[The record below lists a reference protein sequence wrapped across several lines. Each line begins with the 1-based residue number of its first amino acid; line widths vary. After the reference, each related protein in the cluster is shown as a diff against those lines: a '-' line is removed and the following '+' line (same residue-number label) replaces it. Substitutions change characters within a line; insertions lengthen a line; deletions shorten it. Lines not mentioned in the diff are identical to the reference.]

1 MSMSGTMFG
10 RCRAHLRRSRA
21 GRTTCLLVCLLSLVA
36 LVSSEADAEEGARAE
51 NVEVDNGVAPRHHH
65 GLPPT
70 ASPPAPVDLDGD
82 NARDGGIRP
91 AGASA
96 IRFSAEDELHFS
108 PRLVQMLRRPCE
120 AYARNVLDEPALHLQ
135 HAAVIFLRHKCR
147 HAPPVTPG
155 QTGHACAELANAVE
169 IDMTHGEAAA
179 ALRQLLHERCQAE
192 AILLTDAETK
202 TGDAARFL
210 VKDTVR
216 RVAEEE
222 LELRDFAG
230 APMSR
235 ENASKLPRLAQD
247 RDDVLLLDTKPANE
261 RDGDDQARPRSWDEK
276 RRDAERMKG
285 TRVPRWGWDGPD
297 ERDGLDPT
305 DDVGDEE
312 RRVEL
317 MVLTDLYRTTEG
329 TYWRRQNGWLDE
341 RNHCAW
347 EGVTCVSPEAE
358 FGVLSLALPDNGL
371 AGALPQTLA
380 RLHRLR
386 HLDLSGNRLRGTV
399 SGAFGSMSRLRALI
413 LRSNALYGKIP
424 GELGAAAGLEQLD
437 LSANHFAGRLPSDLS
452 RLRELRM
459 LNVSSNG
466 LTGELPTG
474 VCGLQ
479 KLEVLSVAKNR
490 FSGDLAGPAAAL
502 GFAGKRSPL
511 RLFDASENDFSGDP
525 PVVPPDAPELLI
537 WDVSKNSMRGTLPR
551 STPPESL
558 RIFAA
563 SDNSLTGAV
572 PAEMFTPKSQ
582 LRRLDLSGNALN
594 GTLPDT
600 LMSLTQIMHVNVS
613 NNGDISGEIPYEGA
627 VDIRAMRALAEFDAS
642 SNRLTGP
649 LPPAL
654 VSLPNLRLL
663 DLSNNE
669 LNGTL
674 SGDNWADAT
683 RLERLNLRGNRLRGS
698 IPPELGV
705 LRGLTHLD
713 LSGNELDGPVPVALV
728 TASSLE
734 HMDISGNS
742 LDWSTVGRQGPRR
755 GASDGEL

>member
-1 MSMSGTMFG
+1 MFG
-10 RCRAHLRRSRA
+10 PCRASRRGLA
-21 GRTTCLLVCLLSLVA
+21 GRAVFLFVALSLVA
-36 LVSSEADAEEGARAE
+36 LVSSDADAEEGARSSASTLAAR
-51 NVEVDNGVAPRHHH
+51 VDNGPPHRDGAPI
-65 GLPPT
+65 
-70 ASPPAPVDLDGD
+70 ASPPAPVDTSEE
-82 NARDGGIRP
+82 NARRGSVRP

-147 HAPPVTPG
+147 HAPPIAPG

-169 IDMTHGEAAA
+169 IDMTHGEAAS
-179 ALRQLLHERCQAE
+179 ALRQLLHERCQAQ
-192 AILLTDAETK
+192 AILLTDAETQAA
-202 TGDAARFL
+202 DAARFL

-247 RDDVLLLDTKPANE
+247 REDVLLLDSKPADE
-261 RDGDDQARPRSWDEK
+261 ARGGDDRARPRSWEEK
-276 RRDAERMKG
+276 RRDAERQRG

-297 ERDGLDPT
+297 A
-305 DDVGDEE
+305 DDVMDAGDVEDAEEE

-329 TYWRRQNGWLDE
+329 TYWRRQNGWLDA

-371 AGALPQTLA
+371 SGVLPQTLA

-399 SGAFGSMSRLRALI
+399 SGAFGSMSRLRVLI

-424 GELGAAAGLEQLD
+424 GELGAASSLEQLD
-437 LSANHFAGRLPSDLS
+437 LSENHFAGRLPSDLS

-479 KLEVLSVAKNR
+479 NLEVLSVAKNR
-490 FSGDLAGPAAAL
+490 LSGDLLGPAAAL
-502 GFAGKRSPL
+502 GFAGRRSTL
-511 RLFDASENDFSGDP
+511 RLFDASENDFSGAP
-525 PVVPPDAPELLI
+525 PAVPPDAPELLI
-537 WDVSKNSMRGTLPR
+537 WDVSKNSMRGSLPK

-563 SDNSLTGAV
+563 SDNRLTGAV
-572 PAEMFTPKSQ
+572 PAEMFAPKLQ

-600 LMSLTQIMHVNVS
+600 LMSLTQVRHINIS
-613 NNGDISGEIPYEGA
+613 GNGDISGEIPHEGV
-627 VDIRAMRALAEFDAS
+627 VDIRVMRALMEFDAS
-642 SNRLTGP
+642 SNALTGP

-654 VSLPNLRLL
+654 VGLPNLRVL

-674 SGDNWADAT
+674 SGENWADAT

-698 IPPELGV
+698 IPPELGM

-728 TASSLE
+728 TASTLE

-755 GASDGEL
+755 GASMDGEL